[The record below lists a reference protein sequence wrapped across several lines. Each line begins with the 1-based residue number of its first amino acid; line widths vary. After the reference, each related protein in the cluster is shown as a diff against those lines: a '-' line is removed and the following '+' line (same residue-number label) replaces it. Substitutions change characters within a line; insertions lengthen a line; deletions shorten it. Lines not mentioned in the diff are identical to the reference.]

1 MLYNLFLN
9 DELEKN
15 DMKIYRSEEVTWSWQ
30 WLFLCCAVL
39 KKSTIIL
46 LFYEYIN
53 KRHFNFVL
61 DENVKVKKDE

>member
-15 DMKIYRSEEVTWSWQ
+15 DMKIYRSEEVTWSCQ

-39 KKSTIIL
+39 EKSTIIL